1 MAHVEDRWFRVGPTG
16 RRNVRTDRHGQGQ
29 RWLAVWNEPDGR
41 RRKKAFDN
49 KDAAEDWL
57 ARVRAQQ
64 LEGAYITRERAAA
77 TVSDVAADWV
87 AAHPDWAAGTSARNR
102 SILKKHVL
110 PRWGDTPVGAVQ
122 SEDVQAWVN
131 AMTCA
136 PGTMRR
142 IHQVLSGVLTF
153 AVTRKRIAYN
163 PAAHTKFPAV
173 DAEPMTVLTVRQV
186 DAFVAAH
193 PERLRV
199 WARFLALT
207 GLRVSE
213 AAGLRVRD
221 VDLSRQRVTVRE
233 AVVVVDGRKVEQK
246 RVKTETSQGRRVPLV
261 PELVAD
267 LTALVAGRGPTER
280 VFTGRGGV
288 SMNRA
293 NYSRRDFRSAVE
305 SIGMS
310 GAHPHVLRHTA
321 VSLAIA
327 SGASVKEVQ
336 AIAGHRDA
344 AMTLNVY
351 SHLFEDS
358 LDRMS
363 QRMADYLAAER
374 AQPPQSPQGD
384 AASA

>member
-1 MAHVEDRWFRVGPTG
+1 MAHVEDRWYRIGPTG
-16 RRNVRTDRHGQGQ
+16 RRNVRTDRYGQGQ

-49 KDAAEDWL
+49 KDAADDWL
-57 ARVRAQQ
+57 ARVRSQQ

-77 TVSDVAADWV
+77 TVRDVAADWV
-87 AAHPDWAAGTSARNR
+87 AAHPDWAAGTAARNR

-110 PRWGDTPVGAVQ
+110 PRWGETPVGAVRP
-122 SEDVQAWVN
+122 EDVQAWVN
-131 AMTCA
+131 QMTCA

-153 AVTRKRIAYN
+153 AVTRKRIAFN
-163 PAAHTKFPAV
+163 PASHTKFPV
-173 DAEPMTVLTVRQV
+173 TDVEPMTVLTVRQV
-186 DAFVAAH
+186 DAFIAAH
-193 PERLRV
+193 PERLRL

-221 VDLSRQRVTVRE
+221 VDLRRQRVTVRE

-261 PELVAD
+261 PELIAD
-267 LTALVAGRGPTER
+267 LAALVEGRAPDDR
-280 VFTGRGGV
+280 VFTGRGGA

-293 NYSRRDFRSAVE
+293 NYSRREFRAAAAA
-305 SIGMS
+305 IGMP
-310 GAHPHVLRHTA
+310 GLTPHSLRRTA

-351 SHLFEDS
+351 AHLFDDS

-374 AQPPQSPQGD
+374 AQPPQSPHED
-384 AASA
+384 AEGA